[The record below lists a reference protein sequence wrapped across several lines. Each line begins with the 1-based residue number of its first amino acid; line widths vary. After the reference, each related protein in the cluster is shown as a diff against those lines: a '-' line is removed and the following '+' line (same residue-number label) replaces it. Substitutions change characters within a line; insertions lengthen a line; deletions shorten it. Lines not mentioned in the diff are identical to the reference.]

1 MYLEKL
7 SLLYFKNHSD
17 QIFEFS
23 AGVNLIVG
31 LNGVGKTNLLDAI
44 HCLCL
49 TRSFLATPENQLLQ
63 HEQRFFSIVGTVQN
77 NLRTHEIKY
86 SFDGKKKIFE
96 VDQQSYSKISQHLGR
111 FPIIVF
117 TPFDTDLIRTSA
129 EERRKFFDSLFCQS
143 DMTYLLHLSNYQN
156 ALKQRNA
163 LLKQV
168 AEGQLLD
175 YVLLDTYDQTLIQS
189 GTILQK
195 LRNQYI
201 ADILPTFNKYYN
213 LLSPEYEECSITYMP
228 NANIDSYEN
237 NLKESLQKDLLLQR
251 TNRGIHKDDFDFTI
265 NGHSIKN
272 VGSQGQQKS
281 FMIALKLAQF
291 DFLKLKTN
299 TTPLLL
305 LDDIFDKL
313 DDQRIQKLIRI
324 LSTEVDSQLFV
335 TDARPERSQ
344 QIFEALPKELRIF
357 NIEATA

>member
-17 QIFEFS
+17 RIFEFS
-23 AGVNLIVG
+23 PGVNLIVG

-63 HEQRFFSIVGTVQN
+63 HEQSFFSVLGTIQN
-77 NLRTHEIKY
+77 NLRQHEIKY
-86 SFDGKKKIFE
+86 SFDGKKKLFE
-96 VDQQSYSKISQHLGR
+96 VDQQSYSKISQHIGR

-129 EERRKFFDSLFCQS
+129 EDRRKFFDSLFCQS

-168 AEGQLLD
+168 AEGMLLD

-189 GTILQK
+189 GTIIQK
-195 LRNQYI
+195 LRNKYI
-201 ADILPTFNKYYN
+201 EELLPDFSKYYN
-213 LLSPEYEECSITYMP
+213 LLSPEYELCSIAYMP
-228 NANIDSYEN
+228 NIQIDNYAND
-237 NLKESLQKDLLLQR
+237 LKASIQKDLLLQR
-251 TNRGIHKDDFDFTI
+251 TNKGIHKDDFDFTI
-265 NGHSIKN
+265 NNHPIKN

-291 DFLKLKTN
+291 DFLKSKTN
-299 TTPLLL
+299 STPLLL

-313 DDQRIQKLIRI
+313 DDQRIQKLIQI
-324 LSTEVDSQLFV
+324 LSNEIDSQLFV

-357 NIEATA
+357 NIEATS

>member
-17 QIFEFS
+17 QIFEFGP
-23 AGVNLIVG
+23 GVNLIVG

-49 TRSFLATPENQLLQ
+49 TRSFLATPESQLLQ
-63 HEQRFFSIVGTVQN
+63 HEQKFFSIVGCLQN
-77 NLRTHEIKY
+77 KQRNHEIKY
-86 SFDGKKKIFE
+86 SFDGKKKVFE
-96 VDQQSYSKISQHLGR
+96 VDQQSYNKISQHLGR

-117 TPFDTDLIRTSA
+117 TPFDTDLIRTGA
-129 EERRKFFDSLFCQS
+129 EDRRKFFDSLFCQS
-143 DMTYLLHLSNYQN
+143 DMSYLLHLSNYQN

-168 AEGQLLD
+168 AEGLPLD
-175 YVLLDTYDQTLIQS
+175 YVLLDTYDQILIQS
-189 GTILQK
+189 GSALQK

-201 ADILPTFNKYYN
+201 IDILPTFNKYYN
-213 LLSPEYEECSITYMP
+213 LLSPEYEACSITYLP
-228 NANIDSYEN
+228 NAQLELYANE
-237 NLKESLQKDLLLQR
+237 LKESLQKDLLLQR
-251 TNRGIHKDDFDFTI
+251 TNRGIHKDDFEFTI

-291 DFLKLKTN
+291 DFLKIKTN
-299 TTPLLL
+299 TSPLLL

-313 DDQRIQKLIRI
+313 DDLRIKKLIEI
-324 LSTEVDSQLFV
+324 LSIQVDAQLFV

-357 NIEATA
+357 NIEAIH